1 MNHNQVTPVANFHD
15 CCQVL
20 TFRTILVKLLPYLPN
35 IIASVVVIIW
45 GFTTGGLG
53 DFSWGKRP
61 ETSHDRG
68 MNVFLRGGW
77 RRFGIKICWGGI
89 EKHNSNTINTRENG
103 SNLPT
108 CMIKCNWGG
117 EGVNF
122 LQKFV
127 PVKNTACFM
136 GLPKNYY
143 SIWKNQRNES
153 YQSNFLKGF
162 FIIFSVRR
170 CNALGQFLF
179 PFLLKVSLRN
189 EMLQFKKKL
198 KAH

>member
-1 MNHNQVTPVANFHD
+1 MYIPYQFLKTVF
-15 CCQVL
+15 
-20 TFRTILVKLLPYLPN
+20 KYLPPSTYITVSGHN
-35 IIASVVVIIW
+35 LANGVASVVVIIW

-117 EGVNF
+117 GVNF

-162 FIIFSVRR
+162 FIIFSVRLCVGGSRR
-170 CNALGQFLF
+170 CNALVQFWLLF
-179 PFLLKVSLRN
+179 YWRYP
-189 EMLQFKKKL
+189 
-198 KAH
+198 